1 MDKLNNFENTLMVL
15 NTYIGLQNIKDLMG
29 VIILVFQFMLL
40 LIKIILLVKE
50 KIKNKK
56 YNEIDDVIKNNIDE
70 LGDLISRVDEYIGE
84 EDERNK

>member
-1 MDKLNNFENTLMVL
+1 MDKLNNFENALMVL

-29 VIILVFQFMLL
+29 VIILVFQFVLL

-56 YNEIDDVIKNNIDE
+56 YNEIDDVVKDNLDE
-70 LGDLISRVDEYIGE
+70 LGDLLSRVDEYIGE

>member
-1 MDKLNNFENTLMVL
+1 MDKLNNFENVLMVL

-29 VIILVFQFMLL
+29 VIILVFQFVLL

-56 YNEIDDVIKNNIDE
+56 YNEIDDVVKDNLDE
-70 LGDLISRVDEYIGE
+70 LGDLLSRVDEYIGE